1 MRFHFKTSYDQDID
15 LFPDWYKRGL
25 YTALLLVMIVLPWV
39 FHWLFGEGTAGFYLS
54 EVTNVLIWAT
64 AGLGLMLLT
73 GQTGQV
79 SLGHSA
85 FMALGCYSCVLL
97 MEAGWPFLAAF
108 AMCGVIAGLVGAL
121 IAIPALKLHGVYL
134 AIATLALAILAD
146 DIIVMLA
153 PWTGGVNGKFAP
165 DIIIFGIEINKWVNP
180 EYWYWLALAT
190 VVLVTLFYRN
200 LLRSPLGRAFAAVR
214 DSEVS
219 AQAMGVDIARTKTMA
234 FGLSCAFAG
243 LGGALMG
250 LFAGA
255 FNNETFNF
263 LIAIQLLLMIVVGGL
278 GFIHGAFLG
287 AIVVA
292 FLPQALSIG
301 TDIIGTRSVPGLEM
315 GVFGMILIAF
325 IMFEPLGLY
334 GRWLKIRIWLE
345 LFPFARRDMFR
356 RQKSYLKTERVR

>member
-1 MRFHFKTSYDQDID
+1 MRFHFKTSYDHDIR
-15 LFPDWYKRGL
+15 LFPDWWTFSL
-25 YTALLLVMIVLPWV
+25 YAALLILMLVLP
-39 FHWLFGEGTAGFYLS
+39 HLIGDFYVG
-54 EVTNVLIWAT
+54 EVTNVLIWAV
-64 AGLGLMLLT
+64 AGLGLMMLT

-85 FMALGCYSCVLL
+85 FMALGCYLTVNM
-97 MEAGWPFLAAF
+97 MEAGLPFLLAF
-108 AMCGVIAGLVGAL
+108 VLGGVLTGLIGAL

-134 AIATLALAILAD
+134 AIFTLALAILAD
-146 DIIVMLA
+146 DMIVILE

-165 DIIIFGIEINKWVNP
+165 EIWIFGIEVNRWASP
-180 EYWYWLALAT
+180 LSWYYLALCTA
-190 VVLVTLFYRN
+190 LGVTFLYRN
-200 LLRSPLGRAFAAVR
+200 LLRSPLGRSFAAVR
-214 DSEVS
+214 DSEIS
-219 AQAMGVDIARTKTMA
+219 AQAMGVDVARTKTMA

-263 LIAIQLLLMIVVGGL
+263 LIAIQLLMMIIIGGL

-292 FLPQALSIG
+292 FLPQFLSIA
-301 TDIIGTRSVPGLEM
+301 TDVVGVTVPGLEI

-325 IMFEPLGLY
+325 ILFEPMGLY

-356 RQKSYLKTERVR
+356 RQKSYLKTERLR

>member
-1 MRFHFKTSYDQDID
+1 MRFHFKTSYDHDIR
-15 LFPDWYKRGL
+15 LFPDWWKASL
-25 YTALLLVMIVLPWV
+25 YGALLLLAIALPWLIDD
-39 FHWLFGEGTAGFYLS
+39 FFLGEA
-54 EVTNVLIWAT
+54 TNVLIWAI

-97 MEAGWPFLAAF
+97 MEAGLPFVLALSLAAVLT
-108 AMCGVIAGLVGAL
+108 GVVGAL
-121 IAIPALKLHGVYL
+121 IAIPALRLHGVYL

-146 DIIVMLA
+146 DIIVLLA

-165 DIIIFGIEINKWVNP
+165 DITILGIEVNRWANP
-180 EYWYWLALAT
+180 DRWYFLALAT
-190 VVLVTLFYRN
+190 ALLVVWLYRN
-200 LLRSPLGRAFAAVR
+200 ILRSPVGRAFAAVR
-214 DSEVS
+214 DSETS
-219 AQAMGVDIARTKTMA
+219 AQAMGVNVARTKTLA
-234 FGLSCAFAG
+234 FGLSCAFTG

-263 LIAIQLLLMIVVGGL
+263 LIAIQLLMMIVIGGL

-292 FLPQALSIG
+292 FLPQGLSMA
-301 TDIIGTRSVPGLEM
+301 TDLLGSRTIPGLEI

-325 IMFEPLGLY
+325 ILFEPMGLY

-345 LFPFARRDMFR
+345 LFPFARRDLFR
-356 RQKSYLKTERVR
+356 RQKSYLKTERLR